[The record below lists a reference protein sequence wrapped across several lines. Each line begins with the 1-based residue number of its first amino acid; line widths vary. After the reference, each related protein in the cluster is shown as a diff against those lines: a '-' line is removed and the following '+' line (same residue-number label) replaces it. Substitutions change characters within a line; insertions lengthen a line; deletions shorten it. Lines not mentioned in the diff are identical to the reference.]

1 MKPMG
6 AHGEGGIGKRRLDGR
21 LPVSIV
27 INGQRVYRM
36 IPAMA
41 DRREQYRLAR
51 AAQRELI
58 DLRRADVNPSG
69 QTLAEWLRSWI
80 RGLPDGRRKLAP
92 RTIEFYSMIVEQR
105 IAPRP
110 IGKIRMDR
118 LTERDVQR
126 WLDAEPGSD
135 RTVYHCR
142 SVLRRALNVAAKQRI
157 IGHNPV
163 LAAEIDDPE
172 DFEGHPLTFDEAKAL
187 LAVPDR
193 LSALWRLAIVTGLRQ
208 GELLGLG
215 WDDVDLDAGRVT
227 VAAQLQRIAG
237 SWVRVPPKAGRQL
250 PSLAIDTA
258 TVAVLQ
264 AHRLVQAAERT
275 ADWRYWGHVFLTPKG
290 RPIGRSDCLRLF
302 HAACDAAGI
311 ERRRFHDLRG
321 SSATLL
327 RALGVDKDTRK
338 ARLGHATDAMA
349 DHYGK
354 ASETLDREAVEKLAR
369 AIG

>member
-1 MKPMG
+1 MATMG
-6 AHGEGGIGKRRLDGR
+6 LHGEGGIGKRREDGR

-27 INGQRVYRM
+27 IRGRRVYRM
-36 IPAMA
+36 IPDMA

-51 AAQRELI
+51 QAQRDLIEL
-58 DLRRADVNPSG
+58 RKADVNPSG

-92 RTIEFYSMIVEQR
+92 RTIEFYAMIVERR
-105 IAPRP
+105 IIPTL
-110 IGKIRMDR
+110 GKIRLDR
-118 LTERDVQR
+118 LNERDVQR
-126 WLDAEPGSD
+126 WLDAEPGSP
-135 RTVYHCR
+135 RTIHHCR
-142 SVLRRALNVAAKQRI
+142 AVLRRALNLAAKQRI
-157 IGHNPV
+157 IPHNPV
-163 LAAEIDDPE
+163 LAAEIDEPDE
-172 DFEGHPLTFDEAKAL
+172 FEGSPLTFAEAKAL

-227 VAAQLQRIAG
+227 VATQLQRING
-237 SWVRVPPKAGRQL
+237 SWSRVPTKAGRDL
-250 PSLAIDTA
+250 PTIAIDA
-258 TVAVLQ
+258 DTVARLQ
-264 AHRLVQAAERT
+264 AHRLAQASERQPG
-275 ADWRYWGHVFLTPKG
+275 WKYWGHLFLTPKG
-290 RPIGRSDCLRLF
+290 NPIGRSDCLRLF

-327 RALGVDKDTRK
+327 RELGVDKDTRK